1 MVELP
6 PMPELEP
13 EPVDGAVG
21 LVVLDEPPMPEPDAP
36 EPALLRWSRRQSS
49 RCEPVSPTHLL
60 ASLPD
65 APDDAPVV
73 PDVLLPE
80 VLLLSVEPELDD
92 DAPLEGRVVLLPDDE
107 LPVEGVAEGGVALPE
122 DELPL
127 DGEVVLLWAN
137 AAPDRA
143 RSAAA
148 VAAVSVFNII

>member
-1 MVELP
+1 
-6 PMPELEP
+6 MPELEP

-21 LVVLDEPPMPEPDAP
+21 LVVLDEPPMPEDEP
-36 EPALLRWSRRQSS
+36 EPALPELLRASVWHLSRSA
-49 RCEPVSPTHLL
+49 PVRPTHLL
-60 ASLPD
+60 ASAPD
-65 APDDAPVV
+65 APEAAPVL
-73 PDVLLPE
+73 PDVLPE

-127 DGEVVLLWAN
+127 DGEVVLLCAN

>member
-1 MVELP
+1 M
-6 PMPELEP
+6 
-13 EPVDGAVG
+13 G

-36 EPALLRWSRRQSS
+36 EPALLRSLRRQSS
-49 RCEPVSPTHLL
+49 RCEPVRPTHLL
-60 ASLPD
+60 ASPPD
-65 APDDAPVV
+65 APDAAPVV
-73 PDVLLPE
+73 PDVLPE

-92 DAPLEGRVVLLPDDE
+92 DAPLDGSVVLLPDDE

-127 DGEVVLLWAN
+127 DGEVVLLCAN
-137 AAPDRA
+137 AAPDKA